1 MLDRLLLKG
10 AVGEPYFLSSPTDT
24 DAAYGIDVKD
34 EVQPIHVDASGEVSV
49 CTSQYDFVNGVGP
62 FTISRF
68 KSDGTA
74 VMSKQINISLRGQTM
89 TRDSSG
95 NYYIASVANN
105 TTFYLFKLDST
116 GALLWQKTITTPTST
131 VTAVTGIRV
140 DSTGAN
146 VYVCGHR
153 YTTNYYGFL
162 VKITSAGVH
171 SFTRTASTTCRFN
184 SMAIDS
190 SNNVYV
196 CGYNYATAGMLI
208 MKFTSTGTTSVTRRY
223 YLSTGSGT
231 VLGWG
236 CGISCDN
243 SFIYVTG
250 TFNAKVHVLKMNL
263 TGVILWSR
271 YANVLAPYREAP
283 ICVGHDSSGN
293 VYMGQGNGSSVF
305 ALFKFDSLGKLLW
318 QRQTT
323 TNNMGISGETILTK
337 NGIVYLSATSFD
349 GSATPRIILHKL
361 PADGTLTNGT
371 TYATASYT
379 VGAAPATIN
388 EAAATVA
395 MGTTAFTIG
404 TPTFTVSTDNIYL
417 NKTTILQ

>member
-1 MLDRLLLKG
+1 MLDRLLLQG
-10 AVGEPYFLSSPTDT
+10 ASGESYFLSRPTDT
-24 DAAYGIDVKD
+24 NAAYGTDVR
-34 EVQPIHVDASGEVSV
+34 EAVQPIHVDSSNEISV

-68 KSDGTA
+68 KSDGT
-74 VMSKQINISLRGQTM
+74 VVWSKQINVSLRGQTM

-105 TTFYLFKLDST
+105 TTFYLFKLDAT
-116 GALLWQKTITTPTST
+116 GTLLWQKTITTPSST
-131 VTAVTGIRV
+131 VTVTGIRV
-140 DSTGAN
+140 DSTDAN

-162 VKITSAGVH
+162 VKITSAGAH

-208 MKFTSTGTTSVTRRY
+208 MKFTSTGTTSFTRRY
-223 YLSTGSGT
+223 YLSTGTGT
-231 VLGWG
+231 ALGWG
-236 CGISCDN
+236 NGISCDN
-243 SFIYVTG
+243 SFIYVTAS
-250 TFNAKVHVLKMNL
+250 FNGNLHVLKMDL
-263 TGVILWSR
+263 TGVIQWSR
-271 YANVLAPYREAP
+271 YANVAMYYREAP
-283 ICVGHDSSGN
+283 VCVGHDSSGN
-293 VYMGQGNGSSVF
+293 VYMAQGNGSSVLG
-305 ALFKFDSLGKLLW
+305 LFKFDSTGTLLW

-323 TNNMGISGETILTK
+323 TNNMGIAGETVIVK
-337 NGIVYLSATSFD
+337 NGIIYLSASAFD
-349 GSATPRIILHKL
+349 GTSTSGITLHKL

-388 EAAATVA
+388 QAAATVT

-417 NKTTILQ
+417 NKTTVLQ